1 MLTMAGPC
9 MWKAGMLLM
18 AEALTLTMLGAHVV
32 SDDGAM
38 GMLIT
43 AGRRMFTRPVPPTV
57 TSGAPGS
64 GSQRWSRGGGLSV
77 IGMAPLLTFVSI
89 VPASSSSVRRPTA
102 GAVAGEKWRR

>member
-1 MLTMAGPC
+1 
-9 MWKAGMLLM
+9 MLLM

-32 SDDGAM
+32 SDDGAV

-43 AGRRMFTRPVPPTV
+43 AGRRTFTRPIPPTV

-77 IGMAPLLTFVSI
+77 IGRAPLLMS
-89 VPASSSSVRRPTA
+89 ASLVLASLFSVQ
-102 GAVAGEKWRR
+102 